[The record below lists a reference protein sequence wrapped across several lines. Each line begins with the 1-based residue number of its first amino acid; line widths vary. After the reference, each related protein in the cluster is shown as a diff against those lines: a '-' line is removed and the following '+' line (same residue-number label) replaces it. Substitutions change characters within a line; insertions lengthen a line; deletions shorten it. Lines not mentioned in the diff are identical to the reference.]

1 LQNWPYEALNST
13 YRAITGAGFNRA
25 NFPRL
30 NDVMFI
36 TESEAAARY
45 TVRHYKEEK
54 AVEFLNVRLWPQLP
68 MMKPV
73 LTRLAGQLI
82 FCAL

>member
-1 LQNWPYEALNST
+1 
-13 YRAITGAGFNRA
+13 
-25 NFPRL
+25 
-30 NDVMFI
+30 MFI

-54 AVEFLNVRLWPQLP
+54 AVEFLNVGLWPQLL

-73 LTRLAGQLI
+73 LTRLAGQLL